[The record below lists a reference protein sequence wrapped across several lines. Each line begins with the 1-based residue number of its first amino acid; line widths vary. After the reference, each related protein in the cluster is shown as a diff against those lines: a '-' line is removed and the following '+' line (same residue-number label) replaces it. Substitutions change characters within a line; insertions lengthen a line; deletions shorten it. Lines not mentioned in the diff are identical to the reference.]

1 MIESGAMSLNSL
13 SLRFNTVIMRLS
25 ESIIDYFCDLNFDNH
40 IGIGVLMEEN
50 GEWKGVASG
59 RIIQDLRNPTEAEW
73 AALVIDEKHGQKIGS
88 CILYYLSHVGM
99 KERR

>member
-1 MIESGAMSLNSL
+1 MSLNSL